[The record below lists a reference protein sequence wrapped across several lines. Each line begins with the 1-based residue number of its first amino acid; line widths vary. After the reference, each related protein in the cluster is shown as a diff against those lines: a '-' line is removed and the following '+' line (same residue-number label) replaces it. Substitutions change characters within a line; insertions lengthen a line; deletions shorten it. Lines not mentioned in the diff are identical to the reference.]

1 MLGQGIQRKVRESVS
16 EGCENFLPFSIGLDF
31 LSVMI
36 KGKTGRNVTLTV
48 SVIIDYLFPSLRL
61 SGCVSCICYLY
72 LLNLIYP
79 IFTSFKMSK
88 PL

>member
-1 MLGQGIQRKVRESVS
+1 MDVVRTSYHS
-16 EGCENFLPFSIGLDF
+16 ALDLTLPLLF
-31 LSVMI
+31 LSVTI

-61 SGCVSCICYLY
+61 SGWVSCICYLY

-79 IFTSFKMSK
+79 IFTSSRMPK